1 MGLITR
7 FYGIQIWFNIKIAI
21 KISNSKYESTQVIYE
36 ETKRLSEI
44 DTTEEQEEEEL
55 KKRKQIRSTTQRLW
69 RFWSSW
75 KRFRRS

>member
-1 MGLITR
+1 MH
-7 FYGIQIWFNIKIAI
+7 IQIWFKIEIAI
-21 KISNSKYESTQVIYE
+21 KISNSEYESTQVIYG

-55 KKRKQIRSTTQRLW
+55 KKRKQIISTTQRLW

-75 KRFRRS
+75 KRFRRF